1 MKRIL
6 LGTAVVLAL
15 LTGCSDEKKAPIQ
28 TETTTQDVKKDE
40 VVPTQ
45 NEATEAMKKDEVTT
59 EAMTKDEV
67 APAQDE
73 ATEAMTKD
81 EVVPVEDEATKEESK

>member
-40 VVPTQ
+40 VVATQ
-45 NEATEAMKKDEVTT
+45 NEATEAMAKDEVTT
-59 EAMTKDEV
+59 EAM
-67 APAQDE
+67 A
-73 ATEAMTKD
+73 KD
-81 EVVPVEDEATKEESK
+81 EVVPVEDETTKEESK

>member
-15 LTGCSDEKKAPIQ
+15 LTGCTDEKKTPVQ

-40 VVPTQ
+40 VVPAQ
-45 NEATEAMKKDEVTT
+45 NEATDEMKKDEV
-59 EAMTKDEV
+59 
-67 APAQDE
+67 APTQ
-73 ATEAMTKD
+73 T
-81 EVVPVEDEATKEESK
+81 EATKEESK